1 MNMSPESYSDQELGN
16 SSFTDDLNFYVATVA
31 ISLTIWMAAG
41 RQISLQLTHLPG
53 LRGIDEFEIRDRVS
67 VALLI
72 ALIPICAMFSPTKT
86 GVFRFKALKTSI
98 SWLAFGMMFISFAWI
113 THYNTGSIGIVWDG
127 FGEKVALIALVFTTL
142 LVFLQNSPSIISGLD
157 TKNFQKTLNPI
168 AGIIA
173 VGLYLPSVF
182 QFPRGIIGLHAT
194 NWALNEF
201 IAPLTGHIPFSNFT
215 SEYSSLLGLPL
226 LIFKGIASVSS
237 IPIITT
243 MYVNSLV
250 VIELILLARLINK
263 IFPRMMFGFCFAIPT
278 ILSFVKVQPNEV
290 QTSSIAEAMTAMPA
304 RTLLPIIVLTLLV
317 KWATE
322 GNSRRQMVWSLLTG
336 LATGFTV
343 INNFEFGFTAMLAI
357 LPIVFL
363 GSICSAQY
371 FQTRDAVLFLAA
383 IVGAFVIFKF
393 GMMLTGNEFQ
403 VSRLIAYTKTFGK
416 LSFGNIPMPTFGLFI
431 FFYVTLSISA
441 ILGLRS
447 SRWFSGKKA
456 DEISITSAQII
467 SVFVGVWSSLAMFYY
482 AGRSTNAGQLQ
493 LFLIPLS
500 LAICSIVKLHLVAAG
515 KSNGLSTLLKSGSI
529 LIFFFVSVPI
539 AALMQSPSPSFEFSR
554 WTSSEFSW
562 TVESIR
568 SSEAGRAVVDFVA
581 ANPNVRVGYFGKNPN
596 LTQLALGVQSVL
608 GVNDPFDLWMSPVIS
623 ELACADIGK
632 YDPQIVVVPVGQVP
646 DTVRES
652 LCALE
657 GLSYQGKS
665 QDNMLELYRYSP

>member
-1 MNMSPESYSDQELGN
+1 MPSENYSDQERGN
-16 SSFTDDLNFYVATVA
+16 SSFTDDLNFYVAMVA
-31 ISLTIWMAAG
+31 VSLTIWMAAG

-53 LRGIDEFEIRDRVS
+53 LRGTDEFEIRDRIS

-72 ALIPICAMFSPTKT
+72 ALIPICAMFSPTKI
-86 GVFRFKALKTSI
+86 GVFRIKVLEKSI
-98 SWLAFGMMFISFAWI
+98 SWLAFGTMFISFAWI
-113 THYNTGSIGIVWDG
+113 THYNTRSIGLVWDG
-127 FGEKVALIALVFTTL
+127 FGEKIALIALVFTIL
-142 LVFLQNSPSIISGLD
+142 LTFLQNSPLTISGLD

-173 VGLYLPSVF
+173 VGLYLPSIF

-226 LIFKGIASVSS
+226 LIFKGIASASS
-237 IPIITT
+237 VPIITT
-243 MYVNSLV
+243 MYINSLI
-250 VIELILLARLINK
+250 VIELLLLAKLINR
-263 IFPRMMFGFCFAIPT
+263 IFPTMMFGFCFAIPT
-278 ILSFVKVQPNEV
+278 ILSFVKAQPNEV
-290 QTSSIAEAMTAMPA
+290 QSSSIAEAMTAMPA

-317 KWATE
+317 KWVTE
-322 GNSRRQMVWSLLTG
+322 GNDHRQMILSLLTG

-357 LPIVFL
+357 LFIVFL

-371 FQTRDAVLFLAA
+371 FKTRDAILFLAA
-383 IVGAFVIFKF
+383 IVGAFVVFKL
-393 GMMLTGNEFQ
+393 GMMLTGNEFH
-403 VSRLIAYTKTFGK
+403 VGRLIAYTRTFGK
-416 LSFGNIPMPTFGLFI
+416 QSFGNIPMPTFGLFI

-447 SRWFSGKKA
+447 SRWFSAKKT

-467 SVFVGVWSSLAMFYY
+467 AVFVGVWSSLAMFYY

-515 KSNGLSTLLKSGSI
+515 KPNSVGTFLKSGSI

-554 WTSSEFSW
+554 WTNSEYSW

-568 SSEAGRAVVDFVA
+568 SSEAGIAVADFVT

-608 GVNDPFDLWMSPVIS
+608 GVNDPFDLWMSPTIAD
-623 ELACADIGK
+623 LACADIGK
-632 YDPQIVVVPVGQVP
+632 YNVQIVVVPVGQVP
-646 DTVRES
+646 DTVRKS

-665 QDNMLELYRYSP
+665 KDNMLELYTVSP